1 MIIEFENLNHLMENQ
16 SMKLLDK
23 VLTFKFSGGASVS
36 ENLVN

>member
-1 MIIEFENLNHLMENQ
+1 MENQ

-23 VLTFKFSGGASVS
+23 VLTFKFSGGVSVS